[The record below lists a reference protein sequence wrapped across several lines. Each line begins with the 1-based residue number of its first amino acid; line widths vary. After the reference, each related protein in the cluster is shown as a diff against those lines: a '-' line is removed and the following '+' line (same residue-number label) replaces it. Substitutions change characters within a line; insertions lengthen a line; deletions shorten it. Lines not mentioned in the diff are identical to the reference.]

1 MDERLLAYYNSE
13 LRFIREMAGEFAHEF
28 PKIAGRL
35 ALDHDAKDICPDPY
49 VERLLEG
56 FAFLA
61 ARVHLKLDAEFPRF
75 TQTLLETVYPHYL
88 SPVPSMGVVHFAP
101 DPRDPGPEEGFLLE
115 RGTALRSQSD
125 ETPCQFRTA
134 HDVRL
139 WPLKISDSR
148 YYTRTIVELGL
159 PSSLEAKAALLIRL
173 QTTGDKKLK
182 ELKLDSLPFFIR
194 GADEIPISIYEQIF
208 ARGTHI
214 ILQTPKGPGHFREIL
229 PASSSIRRVGFRER
243 EAMLPRSPRSF
254 EGYRLLKEYF
264 ACPQRFL
271 FFELTGIASA
281 VQRCEGDQLEIII
294 ALRAAEPKLDNRV
307 DANTFALFCT
317 PVINLFPKRLDP
329 ILISDRFSEFHI
341 VPERT
346 RPIDFEVYQIQ
357 NVVGILAKVNEQQRF
372 EPFYLARDGEGRAGA
387 YYTVNR
393 VPRVLTAKEKKF
405 GAVSSYAG
413 SEVFISLVDA
423 SAAPYRRQLS
433 QLSITALCTNR
444 HLPIQLAISVGES
457 DLSTELYSPIASIRW
472 VAVPTV
478 PISSTAEGDPSW
490 RVISHLSLNYLSLL
504 DSKEGEGAVALRD
517 LLKLY
522 VNPNDVFTLR
532 QVDGIRSV
540 ASAPI
545 VRRVGGTGPLTFARG
560 LEVKVTMDEEAFE
573 GSGIFVLGAVLAQFF
588 ARYVSINSFTETVIV
603 SQRRGEVMRWQ
614 SLIGKR
620 QIA

>member
-1 MDERLLAYYNSE
+1 MDERLVAYYNSE
-13 LRFIREMAGEFAHEF
+13 LRYIREMAGEFAREF

-35 ALDHDAKDICPDPY
+35 ALDRDAKDICPDPY

-88 SPVPSMGVVHFAP
+88 GPVPSMGVVHFEP

-125 ETPCQFRTA
+125 ETPCQYRTA

-148 YYTRTIVELGL
+148 YYTRTIVELGI
-159 PSSLEAKAALLIRL
+159 PASLEAKAALLIRL

-182 ELKLDSLPFFIR
+182 ELKLDRLPFFIR
-194 GADEIPISIYEQIF
+194 GSDEIPIWIYEQIF
-208 ARGTHI
+208 ARGTHL
-214 ILQTPKGPGHFREIL
+214 ILQTPKGPSHFHEIL
-229 PASSSIRRVGFRER
+229 PASTIQRIGFRES
-243 EAMLPRSPRSF
+243 EALLPRSPRSF

-271 FFELTGIASA
+271 FFELTGLASA
-281 VQRCEGDQLEIII
+281 FQRCEGDRLEIVI
-294 ALRAAEPKLDNRV
+294 ALRAAEPKLDNRI
-307 DANTFALFCT
+307 DANSFALFCT

-346 RPIDFEVYQIQ
+346 RPIDFEIYQIQ
-357 NVVGILAKVNEQQRF
+357 SVVGILARINEEQRF
-372 EPFYLARDGEGRAGA
+372 DPFYLARDSEGRSGA

-413 SEVFISLVDA
+413 SEVFISLVD
-423 SAAPYRRQLS
+423 SEVAPYNRQLS

-444 HLPIQLAISVGES
+444 HLPIQLPISVGES
-457 DLSTELYSPIASIRW
+457 DLVTELYSPVASVRW

-478 PISSTAEGDPSW
+478 PIASTAEGDPSW

-504 DSKEGEGAVALRD
+504 DSKDGEGAVALRD

-532 QVDGIRSV
+532 QIDGIRSI
-540 ASAPI
+540 AAAPI
-545 VRRVGGTGPLTFARG
+545 VQRVVGPGPLTFARG
-560 LEVKVTMDEEAFE
+560 LEVRITLDEEAFE
-573 GSGIFVLGAVLAQFF
+573 GSGIFVLGAVLAHFF

-603 SQRRGEVMRWQ
+603 SKRRGEVMRWP

>member
-13 LRFIREMAGEFAHEF
+13 LRFVREMAGEFAREF

-35 ALDHDAKDICPDPY
+35 ALDRDAKDICPDPY

-61 ARVHLKLDAEFPRF
+61 ARVHLKLDSEFPRF

-88 SPVPSMGVVHFAP
+88 NPVPSMGIVRFEP

-115 RGTALRSQSD
+115 RGTALRSQSG

-134 HDVRL
+134 HDVRM
-139 WPLKISDSR
+139 WPLKITDSR
-148 YYTRTIVELGL
+148 YYTRTIIELGL
-159 PSSLEAKAALLIRL
+159 PSSLEAKAALVIRL
-173 QTTGDKKLK
+173 QSTGEKKFK
-182 ELKLDSLPFFIR
+182 ELKLDRLPFFIR
-194 GADEIPISIYEQIF
+194 GADEIPISVYEQIF
-208 ARGTHI
+208 ARGAHV
-214 ILQTPKGPGHFREIL
+214 ILQTPKGPAHFQEIL
-229 PASSSIRRVGFRER
+229 PASTIQRIGFRES
-243 EAMLPRSPRSF
+243 EALLPRSPRSF

-271 FFELTGIASA
+271 FFELTGLTSA
-281 VQRCEGDQLEIII
+281 IQRCEGDRLEIVI
-294 ALRAAEPKLDNRV
+294 ALRSAEPKLDNRI
-307 DANTFALFCT
+307 DPNTFALFCT

-346 RPIDFEVYQIQ
+346 RPIDFEVFQIQ
-357 NVVGILAKVNEQQRF
+357 TVAGILARINEEQRF
-372 EPFYLARDGEGRAGA
+372 EPFYLARDNESKLGA
-387 YYTVNR
+387 YYTVHR
-393 VPRVLTAKEKKF
+393 APRVLTAKEKKF

-413 SEVFISLVDA
+413 SEVFLSLVDGEI
-423 SAAPYRRQLS
+423 APYRRQLS

-444 HLPIQLAISVGES
+444 HLPIQLPISVGDS
-457 DLSTELYSPIASIRW
+457 DLATELYSPVASIRW
-472 VAVPTV
+472 VVVPTV
-478 PISSTAEGDPSW
+478 PIASTAEGDPSW

-504 DSKEGEGAVALRD
+504 DANEAEGAVALRD

-532 QVDGIRSV
+532 QIDGLRSV
-540 ASAPI
+540 VASPI
-545 VRRVGGTGPLTFARG
+545 VRRVAAAGPLTFARG
-560 LEVKVTMDEEAFE
+560 LEIKVTIDEESYE

-588 ARYVSINSFTETVIV
+588 ARHVSINSFTETVIV
-603 SQRRGEVMRWQ
+603 SQRRGEVMRWP

>member
-13 LRFIREMAGEFAHEF
+13 LRYVREMAGEFAREF

-35 ALDHDAKDICPDPY
+35 ALDRDAKDICPDPY

-61 ARVHLKLDAEFPRF
+61 ARVHLKLDSEFPRF

-88 SPVPSMGVVHFAP
+88 SPVPSMGVVHFEP

-134 HDVRL
+134 HEVRL
-139 WPLKISDSR
+139 WPLKITDSR

-159 PSSLEAKAALLIRL
+159 PSSLEAKAALVIRL

-182 ELKLDSLPFFIR
+182 ELKLDRLPFFIR
-194 GADEIPISIYEQIF
+194 GADEIPIWIYEQIF
-208 ARGTHI
+208 ARGTHV
-214 ILQTPKGPGHFREIL
+214 ILQTPKGPGHFHEIL
-229 PASSSIRRVGFRER
+229 PASTIQRVGFRES
-243 EAMLPRSPRSF
+243 EALLPRSPRSF

-271 FFELTGIASA
+271 FFELTGLASA
-281 VQRCEGDQLEIII
+281 IQRCEGDRLEIVI
-294 ALRAAEPKLDNRV
+294 ALRVAEPKLDNRI
-307 DANTFALFCT
+307 DANSFALFCT

-357 NVVGILAKVNEQQRF
+357 NVVGILARINEEQRF
-372 EPFYLARDGEGRAGA
+372 EPFYLARDSESRSGA
-387 YYTVNR
+387 YYTVHR
-393 VPRVLTAKEKKF
+393 MPRVLTAKEKKF

-413 SEVFISLVDA
+413 SEVFISLVDGEV
-423 SAAPYRRQLS
+423 APYKRQLS

-444 HLPIQLAISVGES
+444 HLPIQLPISVGDS
-457 DLSTELYSPIASIRW
+457 DLATELYSPVASIRW
-472 VAVPTV
+472 VAVPTL
-478 PISSTAEGDPSW
+478 PIASTAEGDPSW

-504 DSKEGEGAVALRD
+504 DAKDGRGRRRVARFAEALRQS
-517 LLKLY
+517 KRRFY
-522 VNPNDVFTLR
+522 P
-532 QVDGIRSV
+532 
-540 ASAPI
+540 AS
-545 VRRVGGTGPLTFARG
+545 G
-560 LEVKVTMDEEAFE
+560 
-573 GSGIFVLGAVLAQFF
+573 
-588 ARYVSINSFTETVIV
+588 
-603 SQRRGEVMRWQ
+603 
-614 SLIGKR
+614 
-620 QIA
+620 

>member
-1 MDERLLAYYNSE
+1 MDERLLAYYNNE
-13 LRFIREMAGEFAHEF
+13 LRHVREMAGEFAREF

-35 ALDHDAKDICPDPY
+35 ALDRDAKEICPDPY

-88 SPVPSMGVVHFAP
+88 APVPAMGVVRFEP
-101 DPRDPGPEEGFLLE
+101 DPREPGPEDGFLIE
-115 RGTALRSQSD
+115 RGTALRSKGD

-134 HDVRL
+134 HELRV
-139 WPLKISDSR
+139 WPLGITSSR
-148 YYTRTIVELGL
+148 YYTRDTVELEL
-159 PSSLEAKAALLIRL
+159 PALLDAKAAFSISL
-173 QTTGDKKLK
+173 QASAGKKIN
-182 ELKLDSLPFFIR
+182 ELKLDRLPVFIR
-194 GADEIPISIYEQIF
+194 GGDQIPISIYEQIF
-208 ARGTHI
+208 ARGTHV
-214 ILQTPKGPGHFREIL
+214 ILQSPKGHRQFREIL
-229 PASSSIRRVGFRER
+229 PGATIRRLGFQED
-243 EAMLPRSPRSF
+243 EALLPKGPRSF

-271 FFELTGIASA
+271 FFELTGLASA
-281 VQRCEGDQLEIII
+281 VQQCDAERLDIII
-294 ALRAAEPKLDNRV
+294 ALRAPEPKLDNRV

-341 VPERT
+341 APERM
-346 RPIDFEVYQIQ
+346 RPIDFEVYQIEE
-357 NVVGILAKVNEQQRF
+357 VIGVTAKANEEQRF
-372 EPFYLARDGEGRAGA
+372 EPFYRARADGSQSGA
-387 YYTVNR
+387 YYTVHR
-393 VPRVLTAKEKKF
+393 APRVLTAKEKKF

-423 SAAPYRRQLS
+423 KAAPYPRQLS
-433 QLSITALCTNR
+433 QLNVTALCTNR
-444 HLPIQLAISVGES
+444 HLPIQTPISIGET
-457 DLSTELYSPIASIRW
+457 DLTTELYSPMRSIRW
-472 VAVPTV
+472 AAGPTV
-478 PISSTAEGDPSW
+478 PTASTAEGDPAW

-504 DSKEGEGAVALRD
+504 ESKEGHDAAALRE

-532 QVDGIRSV
+532 QIDGIRSTV
-540 ASAPI
+540 SKPI
-545 VRRVGGTGPLTFARG
+545 VRRIAAPGPLTFGRG
-560 LEVKVTMDEEAFE
+560 LEITVTMDEEAFE

-588 ARYVSINSFTETVIV
+588 ARYVSINSFTETIVV
-603 SQRRGEVMRWQ
+603 SQRRGEIMRWP

>member
-13 LRFIREMAGEFAHEF
+13 LRYVREMAGEFAREF

-35 ALDHDAKDICPDPY
+35 ALDRDAKDICPDPY

-61 ARVHLKLDAEFPRF
+61 ARVHLKLDSEFPRF

-88 SPVPSMGVVHFAP
+88 SPVPSMGVVHFEP
-101 DPRDPGPEEGFLLE
+101 DPRDPGPEDGFLLE

-125 ETPCQFRTA
+125 DTPSQFRTA
-134 HDVRL
+134 HEVRL
-139 WPLKISDSR
+139 WPLKITDSR

-159 PSSLEAKAALLIRL
+159 PSSLEAKAALVIRL
-173 QTTGDKKLK
+173 QTTGDKKFK
-182 ELKLDSLPFFIR
+182 ELKLDRLPFFIR
-194 GADEIPISIYEQIF
+194 GGDEIPIWIYEQIF
-208 ARGTHI
+208 ARGTHVI
-214 ILQTPKGPGHFREIL
+214 VQNSKGPGHFHEIL
-229 PASSSIRRVGFRER
+229 PASTIQQVGFRES
-243 EAMLPRSPRSF
+243 EALLPRSPRSF

-271 FFELTGIASA
+271 FFELTGLASA
-281 VQRCEGDQLEIII
+281 FQRCEGDRLEIVI
-294 ALRAAEPKLDNRV
+294 ALRVAEPKLDNRI
-307 DANTFALFCT
+307 DANSLALFCT

-346 RPIDFEVYQIQ
+346 RPIDFEVYEIQ
-357 NVVGILAKVNEQQRF
+357 SVVGILARINEEQRF
-372 EPFYLARDGEGRAGA
+372 EPFYLARDSEGRSGA
-387 YYTVNR
+387 YYTVHR
-393 VPRVLTAKEKKF
+393 MPRVLTAKEKKF

-413 SEVFISLVDA
+413 SEVFISLVDGEV
-423 SAAPYRRQLS
+423 APYKRQLS

-444 HLPIQLAISVGES
+444 HLPIQLPISVGDS
-457 DLSTELYSPIASIRW
+457 DLATELYSPVASIRW

-478 PISSTAEGDPSW
+478 PIASTAEGDPSW

-504 DSKEGEGAVALRD
+504 DAKDGQGAVALRD

-540 ASAPI
+540 VAIPI
-545 VRRVGGTGPLTFARG
+545 VRRVGGGGPLTFARG
-560 LEVKVTMDEEAFE
+560 LEIRVTVDEEAFE
-573 GSGIFVLGAVLAQFF
+573 GSGIFVLGVVLAHFF
-588 ARYVSINSFTETVIV
+588 ARYVSINSFTETVLI
-603 SQRRGEVMRWQ
+603 SQRRGEVMRWP

>member
-13 LRFIREMAGEFAHEF
+13 LRYVREMAGEFAREF

-35 ALDHDAKDICPDPY
+35 ALDRDAKDICPDPY

-101 DPRDPGPEEGFLLE
+101 DPRDPGPEDGFLLE

-125 ETPCQFRTA
+125 ETPCQYRTA

-159 PSSLEAKAALLIRL
+159 PASLEAKAALLIRL

-182 ELKLDSLPFFIR
+182 ELKLDRLPFFIR
-194 GADEIPISIYEQIF
+194 GSDEIPIWIYEQIF
-208 ARGTHI
+208 ARGTHV
-214 ILQTPKGPGHFREIL
+214 ILQTPKGPNHFHEIL
-229 PASSSIRRVGFRER
+229 PAATIQRVGFRES
-243 EAMLPRSPRSF
+243 EALLPRSPRSF

-271 FFELTGIASA
+271 FFELTGLASA
-281 VQRCEGDQLEIII
+281 IQRCEGDRLEIVI
-294 ALRAAEPKLDNRV
+294 ALRAAEPKLDNRI
-307 DANTFALFCT
+307 DANSFALFCT

-346 RPIDFEVYQIQ
+346 RPIDFEIYQIQ
-357 NVVGILAKVNEQQRF
+357 NVVGILARINEEQRF
-372 EPFYLARDGEGRAGA
+372 EPFYLARDSEGRSGA
-387 YYTVNR
+387 YYTANR

-413 SEVFISLVDA
+413 SEVFISLVD
-423 SAAPYRRQLS
+423 SEVAPYKRQLS

-444 HLPIQLAISVGES
+444 HLPIQLPLSVGDS
-457 DLSTELYSPIASIRW
+457 DLVTELYSPVASVRW

-478 PISSTAEGDPSW
+478 PIASTAEGDPSW
-490 RVISHLSLNYLSLL
+490 RIISHLSLNYLSLL
-504 DSKEGEGAVALRD
+504 DSKDGQGAVALRD

-522 VNPNDVFTLR
+522 VNPNDVFSLR
-532 QVDGIRSV
+532 QIDGIRSV
-540 ASAPI
+540 TSTPI
-545 VRRVGGTGPLTFARG
+545 VQRVAGAGPLTFARG
-560 LEVKVTMDEEAFE
+560 LEVRVTMDEEAYE
-573 GSGIFVLGAVLAQFF
+573 GSGIFVLGAVLAHFF
-588 ARYVSINSFTETVIV
+588 ARYVSINSFTETVII
-603 SQRRGEVMRWQ
+603 SQRRGEVMRWP

>member
-13 LRFIREMAGEFAHEF
+13 LRHVREMAGEFAREF

-35 ALDHDAKDICPDPY
+35 ALDRDAKEICPDPY

-88 SPVPSMGVVHFAP
+88 APVPSMGVAHFEP
-101 DPRDPGPEEGFLLE
+101 DPREPGPEEGFLLE
-115 RGTALRSQSD
+115 RGTALRSQGE

-134 HDVRL
+134 HELRL
-139 WPLKISDSR
+139 WPLRITNAR
-148 YYTRTIVELGL
+148 YYTRDVVGLDL
-159 PSSLEAKAALLIRL
+159 PSSLDAKAALSISL
-173 QTTGDKKLK
+173 QTNAGKKIR
-182 ELKLDSLPFFIR
+182 ELQPDRLPIFIR
-194 GADEIPISIYEQIF
+194 GGDQIPISIYEQIF
-208 ARGTHI
+208 ARGTHV
-214 ILQTPKGPGHFREIL
+214 ILQPPKGYGQFREIL
-229 PASSSIRRVGFRER
+229 PAATIRRVGFDEE
-243 EAMLPRSPRSF
+243 EALLPKGPRSF

-271 FFELTGIASA
+271 FFELSGLAPA
-281 VQRCEGDQLEIII
+281 FQKCDADRLDIII
-294 ALRAAEPKLDNRV
+294 ALRSAEPKLDNRV

-317 PVINLFPKRLDP
+317 PIINLFPKRLDP
-329 ILISDRFSEFHI
+329 ILISDRFPEFYI
-341 VPERT
+341 APERT
-346 RPIDFEVYQIQ
+346 RPIDFEVYQVEE
-357 NVVGILAKVNEQQRF
+357 VVGVTAKANEEQMF
-372 EPFYLARDGEGRAGA
+372 APFYRARSDDSHSGA
-387 YYTVNR
+387 YYTVHR
-393 VPRVLTAKEKKF
+393 TPRVLTAKEKKF

-423 SAAPYRRQLS
+423 TAAPYPRQLT
-433 QLSITALCTNR
+433 QLNVSALCTNR
-444 HLPIQLAISVGES
+444 HLPIQSPISVGDT
-457 DLSTELYSPIASIRW
+457 DLTAELYAPIASIRW
-472 VAVPTV
+472 AAGPTV
-478 PISSTAEGDPSW
+478 PIASTAEGDLAW

-504 DSKEGEGAVALRD
+504 DSKDGQGATALRE

-532 QVDGIRSV
+532 QIDGIRSAV
-540 ASAPI
+540 SNPI
-545 VRRVGGTGPLTFARG
+545 VRRVVSSGPLTFARG
-560 LEVKVTMDEEAFE
+560 LEIRVTMDEEAFE
-573 GSGIFVLGAVLAQFF
+573 GSGVFVLGAVLAQFF

-603 SQRRGEVMRWQ
+603 SQRRGEIMRWP

>member
-13 LRFIREMAGEFAHEF
+13 LRYVREMAGEFAREF

-35 ALDHDAKDICPDPY
+35 ALDRDAKDICPDPY

-61 ARVHLKLDAEFPRF
+61 ARVHLKLDSEFPRF
-75 TQTLLETVYPHYL
+75 TQSMLETVYPHYL
-88 SPVPSMGVVHFAP
+88 SPVPSMGVVHFEP
-101 DPRDPGPEEGFLLE
+101 DPRDPGPEDGFLLE

-125 ETPCQFRTA
+125 ETPSQFRTA
-134 HDVRL
+134 HEVRL
-139 WPLKISDSR
+139 WPLKITDSR

-159 PSSLEAKAALLIRL
+159 PSSLEARAALVIRL
-173 QTTGDKKLK
+173 QTTGDKKFK
-182 ELKLDSLPFFIR
+182 ELKLDRLPFFIR
-194 GADEIPISIYEQIF
+194 GADEIPIWIYEQIF
-208 ARGTHI
+208 ARGTHVI
-214 ILQTPKGPGHFREIL
+214 VQAPKGPGHFNEIL
-229 PASSSIRRVGFRER
+229 PASTIQRIGFRES
-243 EAMLPRSPRSF
+243 EALLPRSPRSF

-271 FFELTGIASA
+271 FFELTGLASA
-281 VQRCEGDQLEIII
+281 LQRCEGDRLEIVI
-294 ALRAAEPKLDNRV
+294 ALRVAEPKLDNRI
-307 DANTFALFCT
+307 DANSFALFCT

-346 RPIDFEVYQIQ
+346 RPIDFEVYEIQ
-357 NVVGILAKVNEQQRF
+357 SVVGILARINEEQRF
-372 EPFYLARDGEGRAGA
+372 EPFYLARDSEGRSGA
-387 YYTVNR
+387 YYTVHR
-393 VPRVLTAKEKKF
+393 MPRVLTAKEKKF
-405 GAVSSYAG
+405 GSVSSYAG
-413 SEVFISLVDA
+413 SEVFISLVDGEV
-423 SAAPYRRQLS
+423 APYKRQLS

-444 HLPIQLAISVGES
+444 HLPIQLPISVGDS
-457 DLSTELYSPIASIRW
+457 DLATELYSPVASIRW
-472 VAVPTV
+472 VAVPTL
-478 PISSTAEGDPSW
+478 PIASTAEGDPSW

-504 DSKEGEGAVALRD
+504 DAKDGQGAVALRD

-540 ASAPI
+540 VSIPI
-545 VRRVGGTGPLTFARG
+545 VRRVGGGGPLTFARG
-560 LEVKVTMDEEAFE
+560 LEIRVTVDEEAFE
-573 GSGIFVLGAVLAQFF
+573 GSGIFVLGVVLAHFF
-588 ARYVSINSFTETVIV
+588 ARYVSINSFTETVLI
-603 SQRRGEVMRWQ
+603 SQRRGEVMRWP

>member
-13 LRFIREMAGEFAHEF
+13 LRYVREMAGEFAREF

-35 ALDHDAKDICPDPY
+35 ALDRDAKDICPDPY

-61 ARVHLKLDAEFPRF
+61 ARVHLKLDGEFPRF

-88 SPVPSMGVVHFAP
+88 SPVPSMGVVHFEP

-125 ETPCQFRTA
+125 ETPCQYRTA

-139 WPLKISDSR
+139 WPLKITDSR
-148 YYTRTIVELGL
+148 YYTRAMVELGL
-159 PSSLEAKAALLIRL
+159 PASLEAKAALVIRL

-182 ELKLDSLPFFIR
+182 ELKLDRLPFFIR
-194 GADEIPISIYEQIF
+194 GSDEIPIWIYEQIF
-208 ARGTHI
+208 ARGTHV
-214 ILQTPKGPGHFREIL
+214 ILQTPKGKGYFHEIL
-229 PASSSIRRVGFRER
+229 PASTIQRLGFRES
-243 EAMLPRSPRSF
+243 EALLPRSPRSF

-271 FFELTGIASA
+271 FFELTGLASA
-281 VQRCEGDQLEIII
+281 IQQCEGDRLEIVIS
-294 ALRAAEPKLDNRV
+294 LRTAEPKLDNRI
-307 DANTFALFCT
+307 DANSFALFCT

-329 ILISDRFSEFHI
+329 ILISERFSEFHI

-357 NVVGILAKVNEQQRF
+357 NVVGILARINEEQRF
-372 EPFYLARDGEGRAGA
+372 EPFYLARDGDSRSGA
-387 YYTVNR
+387 YYTVHR
-393 VPRVLTAKEKKF
+393 APRVLTAKEKKF

-423 SAAPYRRQLS
+423 EVAPYKRQLS

-444 HLPIQLAISVGES
+444 HLPIQLPISVGDS
-457 DLSTELYSPIASIRW
+457 DLGTELYSPVASIRW
-472 VAVPTV
+472 VAVPTL
-478 PISSTAEGDPSW
+478 PIASTAEGDPSW
-490 RVISHLSLNYLSLL
+490 RTISHLSLNYLSLL
-504 DSKEGEGAVALRD
+504 DAKEGEGATALRD

-532 QVDGIRSV
+532 QIDGIRSV
-540 ASAPI
+540 TAAPI
-545 VRRVGGTGPLTFARG
+545 VRRVSAAGPLTFARG
-560 LEVKVTMDEEAFE
+560 LEIRLSMDEEAFE
-573 GSGIFVLGAVLAQFF
+573 GTGIFVLGAVLADFF
-588 ARYVSINSFTETVIV
+588 ARYVSINSFTETVII
-603 SQRRGEVMRWQ
+603 SQRRGEVMRWP

>member
-13 LRFIREMAGEFAHEF
+13 LRHVREMAAEFAREF

-35 ALDHDAKDICPDPY
+35 ALDRDAKEICPDPY

-75 TQTLLETVYPHYL
+75 TQTLLETVFPHYL
-88 SPVPSMGVVHFAP
+88 SPVPSMGVARFEP
-101 DPRDPGPEEGFLLE
+101 DPREPGPEDGFLLE
-115 RGTALRSQSD
+115 RGTALRGQSD

-139 WPLKISDSR
+139 WPLKITNAR
-148 YYTRTIVELGL
+148 YYTRTIVELDL
-159 PSSLEAKAALLIRL
+159 PGSLGSKAALSIRL
-173 QTTGDKKLK
+173 QATCGKKFK
-182 ELKLDSLPFFIR
+182 ELKLDRLPLFIR
-194 GADEIPISIYEQIF
+194 GADEIPIWIFEQIF

-214 ILQTPKGPGHFREIL
+214 ILQPPKGQGRFREIL
-229 PASSSIRRVGFRER
+229 PASNIHRLGFREE
-243 EAMLPRSPRSF
+243 EALLPRGPRSF

-271 FFELTGIASA
+271 FFELSGLASA
-281 VQRCEGDQLEIII
+281 VQQCGGDQLDIVI
-294 ALRAAEPKLDNRV
+294 ALRTAEPKLDNRI
-307 DANTFALFCT
+307 DANSFALFCT

-329 ILISDRFSEFHI
+329 VLISDRFAEFHV

-346 RPIDFEVYQIQ
+346 KPIDFEVYQIQ
-357 NVVGILAKVNEQQRF
+357 EVVGITAKTNEEQRF
-372 EPFYLARDGEGRAGA
+372 EPFYLARDSDTLAGA
-387 YYTVNR
+387 YYTVHR
-393 VPRVLTAKEKKF
+393 VSRVLTAKEKKF

-423 SAAPYRRQLS
+423 KVAPYKRQLS
-433 QLSITALCTNR
+433 QLNISALCTNR
-444 HLPIQLAISVGES
+444 HLPIQLPISVGDT
-457 DLSTELYSPIASIRW
+457 DLATELYSPVASIRW

-478 PISSTAEGDPSW
+478 PVSSTAEGDPTW

-504 DSKEGEGAVALRD
+504 DSKDDQGAVALRD

-522 VNPNDVFTLR
+522 LNSNDAFMLR

-540 ASAPI
+540 VASPI
-545 VRRVGGTGPLTFARG
+545 VRRVASAGPLTFARG
-560 LEVKVTMDEEAFE
+560 LEIRVTFDEEAFE
-573 GSGIFVLGAVLAQFF
+573 GSGIFILGAVLAQFF
-588 ARYVSINSFTETVIV
+588 ARYVSINSFTETVII
-603 SQRRGEVMRWQ
+603 SQRRGEVTRWP
-614 SLIGKR
+614 SLIGRR